1 MAVYSGPGYVM
12 WRGRP
17 VLQANTVSMSVETDN
32 KDVNTLILGRAG
44 HSAGSKKV
52 QMSVNSAVPAS
63 GLEFDWV
70 AIANAQLEVPL
81 AFKLA
86 GKTYN
91 CTGDVRGVKLD
102 TSTEKAN
109 EVSFEFH
116 GKIVSTTGT

>member
-1 MAVYSGPGYVM
+1 MAVYSGPGFVLF
-12 WRGRP
+12 RGRP
-17 VLQANTVSMSVETDN
+17 VLQANTVSMDVQTDN
-32 KDVNTLILGRAG
+32 KDVNTLLLGRAG

-52 QMSVNSAVPAS
+52 QISVNSAIPQA

-70 AIANAQLEVPL
+70 GVANAQQEVPL

-86 GKTYN
+86 NKTYN

-116 GKIVSTTGT
+116 GIIVNIT

>member
-1 MAVYSGPGYVM
+1 MAVYSGPGFVL

-17 VLQANTVSMSVETDN
+17 VLQANTVSMDVQTDN
-32 KDVNTLILGRAG
+32 KDVNTLLLGRAG
-44 HSAGSKKV
+44 HSAGSKKI
-52 QMSVNSAVPAS
+52 QISVGSAIPAS

-70 AIANAQLEVPL
+70 AIANAQLEVAL
-81 AFKLA
+81 SFRLA

-91 CTGDVRGVKLD
+91 CTGDIRGVKLD

-116 GKIVSTTGT
+116 GKIVNVTGA